1 MILLFASV
9 IFLLLGLPV
18 AIALGGASLAEI
30 WFGTATVHSALI
42 PQRLVQG
49 LASFPLLAVPFF
61 ILAAE
66 VMNASNVTNKMLRP
80 AKAIFGP
87 LPGGMAQVNI
97 GASMIFSGV
106 TGSAVA
112 DAASIGRIEIRAM
125 QQAGYSPQF
134 SAAVTAASATIG
146 PIIPPSIPFVIYGSV
161 ADVSIGK
168 LLLAGTLPGVLMS
181 VMMMIA
187 VALIATRRN
196 FPRMAPS
203 SWSEIAVS
211 VADSILPLM
220 TPAILIGGIISG
232 YFTPTEASVVASLYA
247 IMLGLFV
254 YRTITVRQLY
264 GIFGRVALQSAAVLF
279 ILAFASLLGLVFT
292 RLGVPTYLDQLIKYL
307 DLGPIGFLL
316 LVNVL
321 LLVVG
326 CFLETLAV
334 LTVLAPI
341 LAPIALGMGI
351 DPIHFG
357 VVFVFN
363 MMIGLILP
371 PSGILLMIVKDIAKV
386 STTSLMREMTP
397 FIIALLVTL
406 AILTFVPAIST
417 WLPDVLMP

>member
-1 MILLFASV
+1 MILLIGSIV
-9 IFLLLGLPV
+9 LLLVGMPV

-30 WFGTATVHSALI
+30 WFGVATVHPALI

-125 QQAGYSPQF
+125 EQAGYTSQF

-181 VMMMIA
+181 VMMMVA
-187 VALIATRRN
+187 VAILAARRN

-203 SWSEIAVS
+203 SWREIGAA
-211 VADSILPLM
+211 VADSLLPMM
-220 TPAILIGGIISG
+220 TPMILIVGIISG
-232 YFTPTEASVVASLYA
+232 YFTPTEASAVASIYA
-247 IMLGLFV
+247 IILGLLI
-254 YRTITVRQLY
+254 YRTINLVQLY
-264 GIFGRVALQSAAVLF
+264 RIFGRVVLQSAAVLF

-292 RLGVPTYLDQLIKYL
+292 RLGLPAYLEATLDYL
-307 DLGPIGFLL
+307 NLGPVGFLL
-316 LVNVL
+316 MVNLL

-326 CFLETLAV
+326 CFLESLAA
-334 LTVLAPI
+334 LTILAPI
-341 LAPIALGMGI
+341 LAPLALGMGI

-363 MMIGLILP
+363 LMIGLILP
-371 PSGILLMIVKDIAKV
+371 PSGILLMVVKDIARV
-386 STTSLMREMTP
+386 STMTLMRDLLP
-397 FIIALLVTL
+397 FIYALLVTL
-406 AILTFVPAIST
+406 LILTFVPSIST
-417 WLPDVLMP
+417 WLPETLMP

>member
-1 MILLFASV
+1 MILLIASIV
-9 IFLLLGLPV
+9 FLLVGMPV
-18 AIALGGASLAEI
+18 AIALGGGSLAEI

-42 PQRLVQG
+42 PQRLIQG

-125 QQAGYSPQF
+125 QQAGYTPQF

-181 VMMMIA
+181 VMMMVA
-187 VALIATRRN
+187 VAILATRRA

-203 SWSEIAVS
+203 SWSEIGVA

-220 TPAILIGGIISG
+220 TPAILIVGIVSG
-232 YFTPTEASVVASLYA
+232 YFTPTEASAVASIYA
-247 IMLGLFV
+247 IILGLLV
-254 YRTITVRQLY
+254 YRTISLGQLY
-264 GIFGRVALQSAAVLF
+264 AIFGRVVLQSAAVLF

-292 RLGVPTYLDQLIKYL
+292 RLGLPTYLEALIDTL
-307 DLGPIGFLL
+307 GLGPIGFLI

-326 CFLETLAV
+326 CFLESLAA
-334 LTVLAPI
+334 LTILAPI

-363 MMIGLILP
+363 LMIGLILP
-371 PSGILLMIVKDIAKV
+371 PSGILLMVVKDIARV
-386 STTSLMREMTP
+386 STTTLMRELMP

-406 AILTFVPAIST
+406 VILTFVPSIST
-417 WLPDVLMP
+417 ILPEVLMP

>member
-1 MILLFASV
+1 MILLIASIV
-9 IFLLLGLPV
+9 FLLVGMPV
-18 AIALGGASLAEI
+18 AIALGGGSLAEI

-42 PQRLVQG
+42 PQRLIQG

-125 QQAGYSPQF
+125 QQAGYTPQF

-181 VMMMIA
+181 VMMMVA
-187 VALIATRRN
+187 VAILATRRA

-203 SWSEIAVS
+203 SWSEIGVA

-220 TPAILIGGIISG
+220 TPAILIVGIVSG
-232 YFTPTEASVVASLYA
+232 YFTPTEASAVASIYA
-247 IMLGLFV
+247 IILGLLV
-254 YRTITVRQLY
+254 YRTINIGQLY
-264 GIFGRVALQSAAVLF
+264 AIFGRVVLQSAAVLF

-292 RLGVPTYLDQLIKYL
+292 RLGLPTYLEALIDTL
-307 DLGPIGFLL
+307 GLGPIGFLI

-326 CFLETLAV
+326 CFLESLAA
-334 LTVLAPI
+334 LTILAPI

-363 MMIGLILP
+363 LMIGLILP
-371 PSGILLMIVKDIAKV
+371 PSGILLMVVKDIARV
-386 STTSLMREMTP
+386 STTSLMRELMP

-406 AILTFVPAIST
+406 VILTFVPSIST
-417 WLPDVLMP
+417 ILPEVLMP

>member
-1 MILLFASV
+1 MILLIASIV
-9 IFLLLGLPV
+9 LLLVGMPV
-18 AIALGGASLAEI
+18 AVALGGGSLAEI

-125 QQAGYSPQF
+125 QQAGYTPQF

-181 VMMMIA
+181 VMMMAA
-187 VALIATRRN
+187 VAILATRRN

-203 SWSEIAVS
+203 SWSEIGAA
-211 VADSILPLM
+211 VADSLLPLM
-220 TPAILIGGIISG
+220 TPAILIVGIVSG
-232 YFTPTEASVVASLYA
+232 YFTPTEASAVASIYA
-247 IMLGLFV
+247 IILGLVV
-254 YRTITVRQLY
+254 YRTINLRQLY
-264 GIFGRVALQSAAVLF
+264 AIFGRVVLQSAAVLF

-292 RLGVPTYLDQLIKYL
+292 RLGLPTYLETLIDAL
-307 DLGPIGFLL
+307 GLGPIGFLL
-316 LVNVL
+316 LVNLL

-326 CFLETLAV
+326 CFLESLAA
-334 LTVLAPI
+334 LTILAPI
-341 LAPIALGMGI
+341 LAPIALAMGV

-363 MMIGLILP
+363 LMIGLILP
-371 PSGILLMIVKDIAKV
+371 PSGILLMVVKDIARV
-386 STTSLMREMTP
+386 STTTLMRELMP
-397 FIIALLVTL
+397 FIVALLVTL
-406 AILTFVPAIST
+406 AILTFVPSIST
-417 WLPDVLMP
+417 ILPEILMP

>member
-1 MILLFASV
+1 VILLIASIV
-9 IFLLLGLPV
+9 FLLVGMPV
-18 AIALGGASLAEI
+18 AIALGGGSLAEI

-42 PQRLVQG
+42 PQRLIQG

-125 QQAGYSPQF
+125 QQAGYTPQF

-181 VMMMIA
+181 VMMMVA
-187 VALIATRRN
+187 VAILATRRA

-203 SWSEIAVS
+203 SWSEIGVA

-220 TPAILIGGIISG
+220 TPAILIVGIVSG
-232 YFTPTEASVVASLYA
+232 YFTPTEASAVASIYA
-247 IMLGLFV
+247 IILGLLV
-254 YRTITVRQLY
+254 YRTINIGQLY
-264 GIFGRVALQSAAVLF
+264 AIFGRVVLQSAAVLF

-292 RLGVPTYLDQLIKYL
+292 RLGLPTYLEALIDTL
-307 DLGPIGFLL
+307 GLGPIGFLI

-326 CFLETLAV
+326 CFLESLAA
-334 LTVLAPI
+334 LTILAPI

-363 MMIGLILP
+363 LMIGLILP
-371 PSGILLMIVKDIAKV
+371 PSGILLMVVKDIARV
-386 STTSLMREMTP
+386 STTSLMRELMP

-406 AILTFVPAIST
+406 VILTFVPSIST
-417 WLPDVLMP
+417 ILPEVLMP